1 MDVSLFYWNDIRA
14 PSSATNH
21 SKLLFNTVLST
32 PTYNYR
38 DSLCSP
44 LPSAPERSLHS
55 VMCLWAAL
63 V

>member
-1 MDVSLFYWNDIRA
+1 MHESLFYWNDIRA
-14 PSSATNH
+14 PSSSTNH
-21 SKLLFNTVLST
+21 LKLLFNTVLST

-44 LPSAPERSLHS
+44 LPSAPELSPHS
-55 VMCLWAAL
+55 VMCLWAAP